1 MTGDELLELEDRLD
15 RCAQIAV
22 DSECNT
28 EFATLK
34 KIQHEYPEPTLLENN
49 PGYYKEKDNNKKTE
63 SN

>member
-15 RCAQIAV
+15 RCTQIVV
-22 DSECNT
+22 DAECNT

-34 KIQHEYPEPTLLENN
+34 KIQHEYPELTLLENN

>member
-15 RCAQIAV
+15 RCTQIAV
-22 DSECNT
+22 DAECNT

-34 KIQHEYPEPTLLENN
+34 KIQHEYPELTLLENN

-63 SN
+63 GN

>member
-15 RCAQIAV
+15 LCTQIAV
-22 DSECNT
+22 DAECNT

-34 KIQHEYPEPTLLENN
+34 KIQHEYPELTLLENN

>member
-22 DSECNT
+22 DAECNT

-34 KIQHEYPEPTLLENN
+34 KIQHEYPELTLLENN